1 MRGRR
6 ERENSVPDELLLL
19 EKKSRTQ
26 TLAFITLERNKGR
39 LFSSLIAE
47 SSLSLEKNVKTI

>member
-1 MRGRR
+1 
-6 ERENSVPDELLLL
+6 VPDELLLL